1 MKIEILGPGCP
12 KCIKTMENVKEAV
25 KRSGIQAEVVKVTKI
40 NDIMNYGV
48 MVTPALVIDGNVKVA
63 GRIPTTDEIQKWI
76 SEEK

>member
-1 MKIEILGPGCP
+1 MKIEILGSGCQ

-25 KRSGIQAEVVKVTKI
+25 KKSGIQAEVVKVTKI

>member
-1 MKIEILGPGCP
+1 MKIEILGSGCP
-12 KCIKTMENVKEAV
+12 KCIKTMENVKKAV
-25 KRSGIQAEVVKVTKI
+25 KKSCIQAEVVKVTKI

>member
-1 MKIEILGPGCP
+1 MKIEILGSGCP

-25 KRSGIQAEVVKVTKI
+25 KKSGIQAEVVKVTKI

-48 MVTPALVIDGNVKVA
+48 MVTPALVIHGNVKVA